1 MKNTAENTPG
11 LAWKAIA
18 KENEQEQLISTLREW
33 MPEGT
38 TVYTILRG
46 VSRSGMQRIISPI
59 VFQNGEPIFPESNI
73 AKLLG
78 WNLAKDQGIK
88 VTGAEM
94 DMGFHLVYTLS
105 QALYGEGYALKQRW
119 L

>member
-1 MKNTAENTPG
+1 MKQT
-11 LAWKAIA
+11 K
-18 KENEQEQLISTLREW
+18 KQSEQEQLISQLREW
-33 MPEGT
+33 MPRGT
-38 TVYTILRG
+38 TVYTILRS

-59 VFQNGEPIFPESNI
+59 VFQNGEPIFPEYNI

-88 VTGAEM
+88 VTGAGM

-105 QALYGEGYALKQRW
+105 QVLYGEAYALKQRW